1 MNKGHNKSAAPLPKL
16 IAPIVGLA
24 HRFGDLNM
32 DESPLRGA
40 GIGASIGGP
49 VGALYGALFPR
60 SEYVQKK
67 DKKGKPMYDKDGD
80 PVYEMK
86 DKSRLHEALSRG
98 LTGAGIGGAVGVV
111 PSLRKSL
118 LSLGQA
124 RGGST
129 PQQPNRNPGETTYQ
143 PPSKDKRQV
152 ASTSLINELN
162 RFKFPD
168 ETSAKASL
176 REVVSPF
183 YKDTE
188 GGFDKAVE
196 NAEKYR
202 DDAKKLGLVTFN
214 QKDLDA
220 PINISSKGKD
230 IDKMIDMLNTR
241 KGIGSYSGRVSRQ
254 NLGGT
259 TARGPYSTYGDV
271 VINPDSKDR
280 YSVLGHEM
288 THAAFGPA
296 NPKNEL
302 ISPSQIEAMKKL
314 LKGRI
319 SVSPSEFDNFAKYV
333 GNPSEWGAHLS
344 EAKRFY
350 SKDLGKQIATPA
362 DAQKVLDYY
371 MSDRYP
377 RKTDALRRIMPMLL
391 NSDDLKKKAIM
402 QILSIVK
409 GNPAAPGTGMA

>member
-24 HRFGDLNM
+24 NRFGDLNM

-176 REVVSPF
+176 REVVSPY
-183 YKDTE
+183 YKDIE

-220 PINISSKGKD
+220 PINISSKGSD
-230 IDKMIDMLNTR
+230 IDKMIKIVN
-241 KGIGSYSGRVSRQ
+241 SGRSTYGGKVSRE
-254 NLGGT
+254 NLGG
-259 TARGPYSTYGDV
+259 AAPRRPFSSYGDV
-271 VINPDSKDR
+271 VLNPDAKDR
-280 YSVLGHEM
+280 YSILGHEM

-296 NPKNEL
+296 DSTNMTQI
-302 ISPSQIEAMKKL
+302 ISEPQIEVMKKF
-314 LKGRI
+314 LKKI
-319 SVSPSEFDNFAKYV
+319 NMSPSEFDTTAKYV

-344 EAKRFY
+344 EAKRYY
-350 SKDLGKQIATPA
+350 SKDLGKPVATPA

-409 GNPAAPGTGMA
+409 GDQAAPGIGMA